1 MKMPLKS
8 KQEYKSDKPLGLGV
22 IGVGALALRGIIP
35 HMSQDDVQMKVR
47 LRAVCDPAIDRA
59 RAVASEFKIAMA
71 YQTIEE
77 LLADDNIDVVTIA
90 SPIGL
95 HFEHCRLALNSGKHV
110 HVNKTLCTKVS
121 EADEL
126 IRLAQIN
133 HLRIVASPGEV
144 LRPQIQRTREL
155 IAAGAIGDLSWAIC
169 GGAFEKYHEGD
180 ETERVNAPGASVIN
194 PSWYFK
200 KPGGGPMF
208 DITVYALHQLTSIL
222 GPVLAVTAMSGIRIN
237 ERTFLSETIK
247 TEADDNT
254 ILLLDFGASR
264 FAVVYGTAAGSVSD
278 QFGAGIYFG
287 TRGKIEGTLLNGTR
301 FDFPGDEETL
311 DYPVADWDA
320 QMRVL
325 PHVIDNHRAIP
336 EAHVFEDIM
345 QLVDWIQTGK
355 QSLVTAEHARH
366 VIDIIES
373 GYKASETKITQAITT
388 TFDF

>member
-1 MKMPLKS
+1 
-8 KQEYKSDKPLGLGV
+8 
-22 IGVGALALRGIIP
+22 
-35 HMSQDDVQMKVR
+35 
-47 LRAVCDPAIDRA
+47 
-59 RAVASEFKIAMA
+59 
-71 YQTIEE
+71 
-77 LLADDNIDVVTIA
+77 
-90 SPIGL
+90 
-95 HFEHCRLALNSGKHV
+95 
-110 HVNKTLCTKVS
+110 
-121 EADEL
+121 
-126 IRLAQIN
+126 
-133 HLRIVASPGEV
+133 
-144 LRPQIQRTREL
+144 
-155 IAAGAIGDLSWAIC
+155 
-169 GGAFEKYHEGD
+169 
-180 ETERVNAPGASVIN
+180 
-194 PSWYFK
+194 
-200 KPGGGPMF
+200 MF

-254 ILLLDFGASR
+254 ILLLDFGGSR